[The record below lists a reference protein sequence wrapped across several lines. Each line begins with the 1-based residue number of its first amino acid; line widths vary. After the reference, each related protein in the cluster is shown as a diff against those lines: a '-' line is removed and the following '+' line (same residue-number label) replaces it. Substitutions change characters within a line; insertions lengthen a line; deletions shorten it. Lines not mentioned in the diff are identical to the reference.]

1 MRLLIKRNKA
11 SNVNN
16 SVEHPVSK
24 PAGCLPGMTLTE
36 LLVVLVII
44 GILVVLA
51 LPNQTS
57 VIAKAKATE
66 AKLQLEHLHS
76 LEKSYFFE
84 YSKYSNS
91 LEDLGF
97 EQQKTVNQG
106 GYANYLIEIS
116 SANGNAYS
124 AKATALVDFDQDG
137 TFNVWE
143 VDQDKQLKETVK
155 D

>member
-1 MRLLIKRNKA
+1 MSLKRDTNRPPKTLA
-11 SNVNN
+11 AFS
-16 SVEHPVSK
+16 
-24 PAGCLPGMTLTE
+24 LTE

-44 GILVVLA
+44 GILVLLA
-51 LPNQTS
+51 LPDQTS

-84 YSKYSNS
+84 YSKFSNS
-91 LEDLGF
+91 LEELGF
-97 EQQKTVNQG
+97 EQQKTVSEG
-106 GYANYLIEIS
+106 GNANYKITIEDADAS
-116 SANGNAYS
+116 SYNAI
-124 AKATALVDFDQDG
+124 ATSVVDFDQDG

-143 VDQDKQLKETVK
+143 INQENQLKETVK

>member
-1 MRLLIKRNKA
+1 MFLK
-11 SNVNN
+11 
-16 SVEHPVSK
+16 EHK
-24 PAGCLPGMTLTE
+24 KYIDKTLPAFSLTE

-44 GILVVLA
+44 GILVLLA
-51 LPNQTS
+51 LPDQTS

-84 YSKYSNS
+84 YSKFSNS
-91 LEDLGF
+91 LEEIGF
-97 EQQKTVNQG
+97 EQQKTVNEG
-106 GYANYLIEIS
+106 GNANYLIEVKE
-116 SANGNAYS
+116 ATPNAYL
-124 AKATALVDFDQDG
+124 ARATAVVDFDQDG

-143 VDQDKQLKETVK
+143 VNQDKQLKETVK